1 MLSPAGPSSLPVS
14 DSLSQAQSS
23 SILLPTPASTSRS
36 PLPPLLDHQPPA
48 SSLNPWDHVPDQ
60 PLGRRPTS
68 LKADISSPLDDW
80 LTSQQLSNLT
90 LLQPEKSK
98 PAGLAVTKA
107 QSLDSS
113 YCVTSPALTQ
123 PDIDDPFD
131 AEWVDLAMRKE
142 KRINASTNPFLEDS
156 VKTFQLNM

>member
-1 MLSPAGPSSLPVS
+1 MVFNNSLLLVFLSRFVLENVWPRQNPDCL
-14 DSLSQAQSS
+14 DS
-23 SILLPTPASTSRS
+23 
-36 PLPPLLDHQPPA
+36 
-48 SSLNPWDHVPDQ
+48 
-60 PLGRRPTS
+60 
-68 LKADISSPLDDW
+68 DW